1 VLTWHNDLPPV
12 SLGASV
18 LVGLHSAVSPLY
30 LDHFQ
35 RIIATTGVY
44 ARRSETLRRYRDRVT
59 VIPNGVDTRKFNPG
73 VNGDPVRERYGLRGK
88 VVLFVG
94 ALTRWHGYKG
104 LDVLLKAFRT
114 VKDRLGDAR
123 LVVVGDGPMR
133 DVYEGL
139 AREYGLGSSVT
150 FAGYA
155 DDSTLPLYYAACDL
169 LVLPSKDSSEGFGL
183 VLLEAM
189 ASGKAVIGTK
199 VGGITEVIKDSENGV
214 IVNPHDFDALVI
226 AIVLLLEDDNVRRR
240 MGANGRRFAELNDW
254 SHVAAEVERLYA
266 ELQ

>member
-1 VLTWHNDLPPV
+1 M
-12 SLGASV
+12 

-189 ASGKAVIGTK
+189 ASGKPVIGSR
-199 VGGITEVIKDSENGV
+199 VGGVVEVIE
-214 IVNPHDFDALVI
+214 DARAGLLAAPGDPQSLAGSII
-226 AIVLLLEDDNVRRR
+226 ALCEDGKARQR
-240 MGANGRRFAELNDW
+240 MGEEGRRFAEEHDW
-254 SHVAAEVERLYA
+254 SRVAGSVERVYREVQRQPEIDTLPR
-266 ELQ
+266 